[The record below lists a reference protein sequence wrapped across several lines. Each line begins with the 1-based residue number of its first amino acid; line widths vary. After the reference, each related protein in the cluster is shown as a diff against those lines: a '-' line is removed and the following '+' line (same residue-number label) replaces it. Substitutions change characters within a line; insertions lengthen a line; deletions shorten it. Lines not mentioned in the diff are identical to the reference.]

1 MKNVIAVLLAFAMI
15 FVFAACKNNIDEN
28 KTTEPVTEATG
39 VPGAWVTNAQGEY
52 QTTGYPYVVP
62 DEDGKPLTEVVT
74 DENGSERAR
83 VVTTLVY
90 DIATYPGATQ
100 VPTVAPGY
108 TMADKGMNWPSYEFL
123 AAVPVLSEKVSD
135 ISYSKLDEG
144 EAVVIYINDMSYA
157 DYLRYID
164 KCKAAGFEQT
174 YGNTLPEKETDGES
188 YIYYS
193 TANGLRLGVM
203 YNTDSTPYRNCD
215 VKITVA
221 DYDFEA

>member
-1 MKNVIAVLLAFAMI
+1 MKNFIVALLAFAMI

-28 KTTEPVTEATG
+28 QTTEPVTEETG

-52 QTTGYPYVVP
+52 QTTAYPKVVP

-100 VPTVAPGY
+100 PPTVAPGY
-108 TMADKGMNWPSYEFL
+108 TMADKDMDWPSYEFL
-123 AAVPVLSEKVSD
+123 SAVPVLSEKISD
-135 ISYSKLDEG
+135 ISYSETDEG
-144 EAVVIYINDMSYA
+144 EAVVIYLNDMSYA
-157 DYLRYID
+157 DYLKYID
-164 KCKAAGFEQT
+164 KCKAAGFEQS
-174 YGNTLPEKETDGES
+174 YGNNLPEKETDGES

-193 TANGLRLGVM
+193 IANGLRLGVM

-221 DYDFEA
+221 NYDVEA